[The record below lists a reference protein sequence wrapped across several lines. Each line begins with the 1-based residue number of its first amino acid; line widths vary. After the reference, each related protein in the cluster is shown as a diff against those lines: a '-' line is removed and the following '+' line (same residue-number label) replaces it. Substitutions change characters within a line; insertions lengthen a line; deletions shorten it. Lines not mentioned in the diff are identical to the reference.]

1 MRKLIVSLLTA
12 TSQLLAFGRA
22 NANAGRITLNER
34 SSAGILIGHVC
45 LTIWG

>member
-12 TSQLLAFGRA
+12 TSQLLAFGSA
-22 NANAGRITLNER
+22 NANANRITLNEQP
-34 SSAGILIGHVC
+34 SAGILTDRVC